1 MHESTGLCCIVPIV
15 GASKLWRYSALYI
28 YPIANHMLLVVDVA
42 SRPVPARLRSIFKKI
57 LAAHQVHL
65 RMLSDHKSSEGSE
78 AELLYL
84 YCR

>member
-1 MHESTGLCCIVPIV
+1 
-15 GASKLWRYSALYI
+15 
-28 YPIANHMLLVVDVA
+28 MLLVVDVA
-42 SRPVPARLRSIFKKI
+42 SRPIPARLRTIFKKI